1 MVFHFPPISGGGVV
15 VIVELAN
22 KFAQL
27 GHEVTILT
35 PDLEWDGEKYEP
47 ELNKNIIV
55 HKIKTPSKSNLKIAA
70 RRCFNNMKNNAIE
83 LGKKNTYDFIF
94 SIFHPFHLVPKAA
107 ISCGTELEIPVII
120 KVDDAIY
127 EKATGLKNLQRK
139 IEKMY
144 NSKTL
149 QTGDKILVSNEY
161 TKELIHDYYDV
172 KNEKISITPN
182 GTEVNNFYKSDTKSK
197 QIIFSGAMYHHRG
210 IDVLLESASDVI
222 KKIPDVNFV
231 LLGNGPELQKLTTFV
246 EKMHLT
252 ENIIFKGW
260 IDRNEIPRYLAE
272 SAIGIGPLRVTD
284 VTKRAL
290 PIKVLEYMSSS
301 LPILAV
307 NGTLPDDVLK
317 NGENGFFVS
326 NSKELSQTIIQLLE
340 NDELRLKMGKKSRQ
354 MVTKFDWQKVAES
367 IIHEYNTITS
377 SSK

>member
-1 MVFHFPPISGGGVV
+1 
-15 VIVELAN
+15 
-22 KFAQL
+22 
-27 GHEVTILT
+27 
-35 PDLEWDGEKYEP
+35 
-47 ELNKNIIV
+47 
-55 HKIKTPSKSNLKIAA
+55 
-70 RRCFNNMKNNAIE
+70 MK
-83 LGKKNTYDFIF
+83 
-94 SIFHPFHLVPKAA
+94 
-107 ISCGTELEIPVII
+107 
-120 KVDDAIY
+120 
-127 EKATGLKNLQRK
+127 
-139 IEKMY
+139 
-144 NSKTL
+144 
-149 QTGDKILVSNEY
+149 
-161 TKELIHDYYDV
+161 
-172 KNEKISITPN
+172 
-182 GTEVNNFYKSDTKSK
+182 
-197 QIIFSGAMYHHRG
+197 
-210 IDVLLESASDVI
+210 
-222 KKIPDVNFV
+222 FV
-231 LLGNGPELQKLTTFV
+231 LLGNGPELQKLKTFV

-340 NDELRLKMGKKSRQ
+340 IDELRLKMGKKSRQ